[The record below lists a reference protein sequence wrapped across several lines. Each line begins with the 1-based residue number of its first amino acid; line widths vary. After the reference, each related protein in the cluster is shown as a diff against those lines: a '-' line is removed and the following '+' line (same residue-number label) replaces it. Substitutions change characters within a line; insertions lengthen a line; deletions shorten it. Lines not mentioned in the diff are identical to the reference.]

1 MTNKNCKIWLSLVD
15 LPMSFGIATPLSL
28 ILLGLP
34 CLFLAKTLLDHF
46 LLSTKSWCSTG
57 LAA

>member
-15 LPMSFGIATPLSL
+15 LPMSFGIATHLSL

-34 CLFLAKTLLDHF
+34 CLFLAKTLLVHF
-46 LLSTKSWCSTG
+46 LLSTKG
-57 LAA
+57 VPQA